1 MFPSTI
7 TREEAI
13 TKISRLNGING
24 LTVEKESIDLVIAEY
39 LRKTLCSLTGGISDY
54 ASDFR
59 PIYITSLTNVVRR
72 QLAPL
77 WPELNLPEEN
87 SITVIGEQTQTKA
100 DPLSDPIRRV
110 LETLKDLRDVI
121 EVGNG
126 YWLPTPVRLIQ
137 LPAKETVF
145 VVGGTA
151 TADLSR
157 ILGAEVKLSGFVR
170 YVVKSSLSESVH
182 RDKTWWQSYED
193 WLGNP
198 PKDIKIWMEMIFSK
212 VKQDLHK
219 SATDFTNFDVYYPL
233 FINSSLQY
241 YRWIRFEDLVRK
253 LNTPPSYFVL
263 CRTVSQHIQLAPTKY
278 WLGSI
283 TLTSLKN
290 ESPVL
295 PKDVRRMMYGFDYIN
310 GASVQA
316 VWEPRGVINLKNWLP
331 SQESRL
337 LIALGRNISP
347 EPGRLP
353 LRYQVKTEWHDFITS
368 TLERLRIQ
376 VINKEA

>member
-39 LRKTLCSLTGGISDY
+39 LRKTLCSLAGGISDH

-77 WPELNLPEEN
+77 WPELNLIEEN

-110 LETLKDLRDVI
+110 LETLMDLRDVI

-137 LPAKETVF
+137 LPEKEKVF
-145 VVGGTA
+145 VVGGSA

-157 ILGAEVKLSGFVR
+157 ILGAEVKLSGFIR
-170 YVVKSSLSESVH
+170 YVVKSSLSESVL
-182 RDKTWWQSYED
+182 RDKTWWQSYEE

-198 PKDIKIWMEMIFSK
+198 PIDLKIWMEMILSK
-212 VKQDLHK
+212 AKRNLHK
-219 SATDFTNFDVYYPL
+219 SASDFTSFEVYVPA
-233 FINSSLQY
+233 FRKVTLQY
-241 YRWIRFEDLVRK
+241 YRWVLFEDYVRN
-253 LNTPPSYFVL
+253 LNTLPSDLVL

-278 WLGSI
+278 WIGSI

-290 ESPVL
+290 ESPVS
-295 PKDVRRMMYGFDYIN
+295 PKDVRRMMYGFDFIN
-310 GASVQA
+310 EASVQA
-316 VWEPRGVINLKNWLP
+316 VWEPEGVINLKNWLP
-331 SQESRL
+331 PQERRL
-337 LIALGRNISP
+337 LIALGRDISP

-353 LRYQVKTEWHDFITS
+353 LKYQVKPEWKDLIIS
-368 TLERLRIQ
+368 ALEKLRIH
-376 VINKEA
+376 VIN